1 MQSFPYIKLD
11 QIGLK
16 RSTSWFLIWER
27 ISGDMGRSDSI
38 SLRKDGEG
46 KYLERGNIFLQRV
59 QNKRRKRRKVFLE
72 RKYFLRAGWKSEKEK
87 EENNWRRKIFFVE
100 EMGRKSRAL
109 QEVLADLKIESV
121 NNCILSLTYQ
131 ALIIICRRSAKAFS
145 FNCRPEFESTARIT
159 LYGVYWPF
167 LWAKW
172 PTRHIVRFKL

>member
-1 MQSFPYIKLD
+1 MRANHIWYQQEVRKQVIILLAIGQGFIFVKVIWVIFKAMQSFPNINLD

-87 EENNWRRKIFFVE
+87 EENNWRRKIFSVE

-109 QEVLADLKIESV
+109 QEVLADLK
-121 NNCILSLTYQ
+121 
-131 ALIIICRRSAKAFS
+131 
-145 FNCRPEFESTARIT
+145 
-159 LYGVYWPF
+159 
-167 LWAKW
+167 
-172 PTRHIVRFKL
+172 

>member
-1 MQSFPYIKLD
+1 MISTRGQKTSHNTISYRSRIYFCKGFWVIFKAMQSFPYIKLD

-109 QEVLADLKIESV
+109 QEVLADLKIE
-121 NNCILSLTYQ
+121 
-131 ALIIICRRSAKAFS
+131 
-145 FNCRPEFESTARIT
+145 
-159 LYGVYWPF
+159 
-167 LWAKW
+167 
-172 PTRHIVRFKL
+172 